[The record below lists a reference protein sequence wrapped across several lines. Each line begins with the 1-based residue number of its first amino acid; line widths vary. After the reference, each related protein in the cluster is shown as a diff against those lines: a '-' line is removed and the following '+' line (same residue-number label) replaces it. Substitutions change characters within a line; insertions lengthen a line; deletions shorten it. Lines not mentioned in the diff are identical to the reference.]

1 VNKSRLSNAIVLIRS
16 PIGHMEPA
24 DLTRNGI
31 DLSQSVL
38 YALDQP
44 AQYCTLTR
52 AFPGRTLYRYERNN
66 DREAGILRALQM
78 DHCS

>member
-1 VNKSRLSNAIVLIRS
+1 
-16 PIGHMEPA
+16 MEPL

-52 AFPGRTLYRYERNN
+52 AFPGRTLYRYERK
-66 DREAGILRALQM
+66 DDSGAGILHALQI
-78 DHCS
+78 DHC